1 MTWRTVVIASNAK
14 LDLKMGY
21 MVIRTSE
28 IQKVH
33 LSEISVLIVES
44 TAVSITA
51 MLMCEL
57 VRRKIKV
64 ILCDEIHEPYGEI
77 TPLYGSH
84 DSTEKIR
91 KQIKWKDSIKDEIWA
106 EIVRCKIIN
115 QARLAEY
122 FDYERAS
129 MIKGFADGIEPGD
142 RTNREGHAAKVYFN
156 TIFGSDFSRKSSCPK
171 NIHLNYGYSILLS
184 AVNREISALGYL
196 TQLGIH
202 HDNVYNCFNLGSDI
216 MEPIRP
222 LIDSIVL
229 DLDDEVTTQSKHQLA
244 NVLNNQVYI
253 DGKHHYLNNAIR
265 IYVKSV
271 TDAINNNDSSLIKFC
286 EYERKSDATDRLLRS
301 SSEDC
306 E

>member
-1 MTWRTVVIASNAK
+1 MTWRTVVISSNAK

-28 IQKVH
+28 IRKIH
-33 LSEISVLIVES
+33 LSEISVVIIES
-44 TAVSITA
+44 TATSITA

-57 VRRKIKV
+57 IRRKIKV
-64 ILCDEIHEPYGEI
+64 VLCDETHEPYGEI

-91 KQIKWKDSIKDEIWA
+91 TQIAWKESTKEKIWA
-106 EIVRCKIIN
+106 EIVHCKIIN
-115 QARLAEY
+115 QAKLAEY
-122 FDYERAS
+122 YDYERAS
-129 MIKGFADGIEPGD
+129 IIREFADNIEPGD
-142 RTNREGHAAKVYFN
+142 PSNREGHAAKVYFN
-156 TIFGSDFSRKSSCPK
+156 TIFGPGFSRKASCST

-184 AVNREISALGYL
+184 AVNREISALGYI

-202 HDNVYNCFNLGSDI
+202 HDNVYNYFNLGSDI

-244 NVLNNQVYI
+244 NVLNSQVYI

-271 TDAINNNDSSLIKFC
+271 TDAISNNNPHLIKFC
-286 EYERKSDATDRLLRS
+286 EYERKSNAADRLL
-301 SSEDC
+301 
-306 E
+306 